1 MDFKRSSVHLA
12 RRTEVS
18 TTSMSPCQ
26 NDLGTADFATHHCS
40 SRAVALSSPAFS
52 GVKLW
57 QDIKQKSIFG
67 RQILKDSKLSDRV
80 SLSAVVA
87 MLGESHPKHRRT

>member
-57 QDIKQKSIFG
+57 QDIKTEKHFWKANLKRLKAFG
-67 RQILKDSKLSDRV
+67 SSFAISSGSYARGITS
-80 SLSAVVA
+80 
-87 MLGESHPKHRRT
+87 